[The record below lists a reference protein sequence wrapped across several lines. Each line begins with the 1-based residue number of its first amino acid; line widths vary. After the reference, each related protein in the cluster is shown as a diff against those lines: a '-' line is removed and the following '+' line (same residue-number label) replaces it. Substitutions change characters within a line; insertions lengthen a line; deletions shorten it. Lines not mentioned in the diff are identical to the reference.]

1 MPWAR
6 FADDYLGNSKLAT
19 LSTSAIALDMAG
31 IIYSARELRD
41 GLLSTS
47 DVVAI
52 AALIH
57 LGRWKPV
64 ADELVDARRWAVLTP
79 GGGWE
84 IHDYLE
90 YQPSRE
96 KVLAERSAARDRKRS
111 VRGDVRPD
119 TTRIPDDVR
128 PDSGF
133 LQSTPY
139 PVPVNSVSGNLTPAG
154 SGSSLAAR
162 DHAREA
168 DPNLIAQHLELI
180 AAERASHAKPSQP
193 SQNSS
198 ETNGKSNGAGR

>member
-6 FADDYLGNSKLAT
+6 FADDYLGNQKLAT

-41 GLLSTS
+41 GHLSKA
-47 DVVAI
+47 DVQAM

-57 LGRWKPV
+57 LRRWEP
-64 ADELVDARRWAVLTP
+64 AAGELVAVCRWVLET
-79 GGGWE
+79 GGWC

-90 YQPSRE
+90 YQPARAE
-96 KVLAERSAARDRKRS
+96 VLAERQQTHSSKVAAGRAGGLATAKQKGQQKGS
-111 VRGDVRPD
+111 
-119 TTRIPDDVR
+119 
-128 PDSGF
+128 
-133 LQSTPY
+133 
-139 PVPVNSVSGNLTPAG
+139 PVPGPGSNSKNLTPAG

-162 DHAREA
+162 DHARDA
-168 DPNLIAQHLELI
+168 DPKLLADHLALI

-198 ETNGKSNGAGR
+198 ETNGKSDGAGR